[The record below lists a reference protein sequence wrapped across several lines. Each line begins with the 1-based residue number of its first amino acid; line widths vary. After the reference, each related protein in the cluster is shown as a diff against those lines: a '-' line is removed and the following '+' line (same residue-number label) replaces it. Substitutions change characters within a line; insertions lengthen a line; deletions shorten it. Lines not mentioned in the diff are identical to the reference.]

1 MIKVIIQIPCK
12 NEEAT
17 LPMTFHDLPKNIP
30 GVDVLEYL
38 IINDGSTDKTIEV
51 ARQLWVHHIID
62 FKANRGLG
70 TAFHHGVMHG
80 LMLGADIIVNTDGD
94 NQYPGDK
101 IPALI
106 RPILEWRAEVVIW
119 NRSPGKN
126 IHFTPFKRLLQR
138 IGNHVVSFV
147 AGTKLP
153 DSVSGFRA
161 YSRES
166 LYEINVTSRF
176 SYVVDTLI
184 QIYKKGLA
192 IEWVDIETNAPTRP
206 SRLFRNIWEHIGK
219 TTMNIGRIYLLYEPL
234 RVFLILSLP
243 SLILGLIGVL
253 RFIHAYIFTN
263 IGRDMIQ
270 SVIISG
276 VSITIGITLFS
287 LGIIGDL
294 MAKNRTLIEQQLSLQ
309 KRQKYPGI

>member
-12 NEEAT
+12 NEEKT
-17 LPMTFHDLPKNIP
+17 LPITFHDLPRHIS

-38 IINDGSTDKTIEV
+38 IINDGSTDRTSAV
-51 ARQLWVHHIID
+51 ARELGIHHIIE

-70 TAFHHGVMHG
+70 IAFHHGIMHG

-101 IPALI
+101 IPDLI
-106 RPILEWRAEVVIW
+106 RPILEGRAEVVVG

-126 IHFTPFKRLLQR
+126 PHFTPFKRYLQR
-138 IGNHVVSFV
+138 VGNHVVSFV
-147 AGTKLP
+147 AGVKLP

-161 YSRES
+161 YSREA

-184 QIYKKGLA
+184 QVYKKGLA
-192 IEWVDIETNAPTRP
+192 IEWININTHASTRP

-219 TTMNIGRIYLLYEPL
+219 TMVNIAKVYILYEPL
-234 RVFLILSLP
+234 KVFFILSLP
-243 SLILGLIGVL
+243 SLFIGLAGVT
-253 RFIHAYIFTN
+253 RFIYLYYFTGV
-263 IGRDMIQ
+263 GREAIQ
-270 SVIISG
+270 SLIISG

-294 MAKNRTLIEQQLSLQ
+294 MAKNRTLAEQQLSLQ
-309 KRQKYPGI
+309 KRQKYPHE